1 MSDAAGTI
9 SGFRLSR
16 IAMAILGL
24 FFIAA
29 AILKAH
35 SPDGLMRLSR
45 YVYVKYSSNHVAVP
59 IESIIIYAVSALL
72 VFDISLGVLLIAR
85 WRPRLVL
92 GVAIG
97 ALVVFSLALGAL
109 ILDKSAPSCGCSGAL
124 RLADDARTENT
135 IALGK
140 NLLLIA
146 ACVWLRRHAH
156 SANGPA
162 RPQGSLLDLP

>member
-1 MSDAAGTI
+1 M
-9 SGFRLSR
+9 L
-16 IAMAILGL
+16 IL
-24 FFIAA
+24 FSA
-29 AILKAH
+29 LKANAPGPAH
-35 SPDGLMRLSR
+35 TSTLYIYSQALPFHDLQTL
-45 YVYVKYSSNHVAVP
+45 VYHVATF
-59 IESIIIYAVSALL
+59 SLASLL
-72 VFDISLGVLLIAR
+72 VLEISLGVLLIAR

-97 ALVVFSLALGAL
+97 ALVVFSIALGAL

-135 IALGK
+135 IALGR

-156 SANGPA
+156 GANSPA
-162 RPQGSLLDLP
+162 RRQDPLLDSP